1 MNSGILFIVSAPS
14 GAGKTSLLKALLERR
29 QGEVQQHGLKS
40 VLSVSHT
47 TRQPRPGEMDGEH
60 YHFVSVEQFQRMAGE
75 QAFLE
80 SAQVFDNYYGTAEA
94 SVREQLAT
102 GQDVILEIDWQGARQ
117 VRERFSGAV
126 SIFVVPPTVEALR
139 ERLSSRGQDSSEIIE
154 RRMADALSEMSHYGE
169 YDYIVVND
177 LFEQGVDD
185 LEAVMRAQHLTL
197 ARQQD
202 SIPSQL
208 KTGV

>member
-29 QGEVQQHGLKS
+29 QGEIQQPLQQM

-47 TRQPRPGEMDGEH
+47 TRQPRPGEVNGEH
-60 YHFVSVEQFQRMAGE
+60 YHFVSVDAFQRMERE

-80 SAQVFDNYYGTAEA
+80 SAQVFDNFYGTAEE
-94 SVREQLAT
+94 SVRQQLET
-102 GQDVILEIDWQGARQ
+102 GRDVILEIDWQGARQ
-117 VRERFSGAV
+117 VRERFADAV
-126 SIFVVPPTVEALR
+126 SIFVIPPSIEALR
-139 ERLSSRGQDSSEIIE
+139 ERLSSRGQDSDGIIE
-154 RRMADALSEMSHYGE
+154 RRMADALSEMSHYDE
-169 YDYIVVND
+169 YDYIVIND

-185 LEAVMRAQHLTL
+185 LDAVMRAQHLTL
-197 ARQQD
+197 DRQLT
-202 SIPSQL
+202 SIPPQL

>member
-29 QGEVQQHGLKS
+29 QGEIQQPLQQM

-47 TRQPRPGEMDGEH
+47 TRQPRPGEVNGEH
-60 YHFVSVEQFQRMAGE
+60 YHFVSVEQFQQMVGE
-75 QAFLE
+75 RAFLE

-94 SVREQLAT
+94 SVREQLET
-102 GQDVILEIDWQGARQ
+102 GKDVILEIDWQGARQ
-117 VRERFSGAV
+117 VRQRFADAV
-126 SIFVVPPTVEALR
+126 SIFVVPPSAEALR

-154 RRMADALSEMSHYGE
+154 RRMTDALSEMSHYDE

-185 LEAVMRAQHLTL
+185 LEVVMRAQHLTL
-197 ARQQD
+197 ERQLT
-202 SIPSQL
+202 SIPPQL

>member
-29 QGEVQQHGLKS
+29 QEGILQR

-47 TRQPRPGEMDGEH
+47 TRQPRPGEVNGEH
-60 YHFVSVEQFQRMAGE
+60 YHFVPADEFQRLVGE
-75 QAFLE
+75 KAFLE

-102 GQDVILEIDWQGARQ
+102 GKDVILEIDWQGARQ
-117 VRERFSGAV
+117 VRERFTDVV
-126 SIFVVPPTVEALR
+126 SIFVIPPSLEALR
-139 ERLSSRGQDSSEIIE
+139 DRLSSRGQDSDEIIE
-154 RRMADALSEMSHYGE
+154 RRMADALSEMSHYHE

-177 LFEQGVDD
+177 LFEQGVED
-185 LEAVMRAQHLTL
+185 LDAVMRAQHLVL
-197 ARQQD
+197 QRQRD

-208 KTGV
+208 KAGV

>member
-1 MNSGILFIVSAPS
+1 MNSGILYIVSAPS
-14 GAGKTSLLKALLERR
+14 GAGKTSLLKVLLER
-29 QGEVQQHGLKS
+29 QQEDSQVPVQKR

-47 TRQPRPGEMDGEH
+47 TRQPRPGEVNGEH
-60 YHFVSVEQFQRMAGE
+60 YHFVSIEQFQQMAGGK
-75 QAFLE
+75 AFLE

-102 GQDVILEIDWQGARQ
+102 GKDVILEIDWQGARQ
-117 VRERFSGAV
+117 VRERFADAV
-126 SIFVVPPTVEALR
+126 SIFVVPPSIEALR
-139 ERLSSRGQDSSEIIE
+139 ERLSSRGQDSDEIIE
-154 RRMADALSEMSHYGE
+154 RRMADALSEMSHYDE

-185 LEAVMRAQHLTL
+185 LEAVMRVQHLTL
-197 ARQQD
+197 KRQQA
-202 SIPSQL
+202 SIPPQL

>member
-1 MNSGILFIVSAPS
+1 MNSGILYIVSAPS
-14 GAGKTSLLKALLERR
+14 GAGKTSLLKVLLER
-29 QGEVQQHGLKS
+29 QQEDSQVPVQKR

-47 TRQPRPGEMDGEH
+47 TRQPRPGEVNGEH
-60 YHFVSVEQFQRMAGE
+60 YHFVSIEQFQQMAGE
-75 QAFLE
+75 KAFLE

-102 GQDVILEIDWQGARQ
+102 GKDVILEIDWQGARQ
-117 VRERFSGAV
+117 VRQRFADAV
-126 SIFVVPPTVEALR
+126 SIFVVPPSVEALR

-154 RRMADALSEMSHYGE
+154 RRMADALSEMSHYDE

-185 LEAVMRAQHLTL
+185 LEAVMLVQHLTL
-197 ARQQD
+197 RQQLA
-202 SIPSQL
+202 SLPEQL
-208 KTGV
+208 T

>member
-14 GAGKTSLLKALLERR
+14 GAGKTSLLKALLD
-29 QGEVQQHGLKS
+29 QQKEGLQQR

-47 TRQPRPGEMDGEH
+47 TRQTRPGEVNGEH
-60 YHFVSVEQFQRMAGE
+60 YHFVPLDEFQHMVGE
-75 QAFLE
+75 NAFLE

-102 GQDVILEIDWQGARQ
+102 GKDVILEIDWQGARQ
-117 VRERFSGAV
+117 VRERFSDAI
-126 SIFVVPPTVEALR
+126 SIFVVPPSVEALR
-139 ERLSSRGQDSSEIIE
+139 ERLSSRGQDSDETIE
-154 RRMADALSEMSHYGE
+154 RRMADALSEMSHYHE

-177 LFEQGVDD
+177 QFEQGVED
-185 LEAVMRAQHLTL
+185 LDAVMRAQHLTL
-197 ARQQD
+197 ARQQN
-202 SIPSQL
+202 SIPAQL